1 MPPWNVAVTPPT
13 VPVGVGFG
21 ADVVEPLPSA
31 TSPAL
36 LAVAFWPI
44 ATAPFAFAFAV
55 SPTAT
60 LLVPAALAATPAA
73 SELTPV
79 APLLL

>member
-1 MPPWNVAVTPPT
+1 MNVAVTPPM

-21 ADVVEPLPSA
+21 GEVVDPLPSA

-44 ATAPFAFAFAV
+44 AIAPFAFAFAV

-73 SELTPV
+73 SELTPD

>member
-1 MPPWNVAVTPPT
+1 MPPANVAVTPPM
-13 VPVGVGFG
+13 VPVGVGF
-21 ADVVEPLPSA
+21 AVDVMEPLPSA

-36 LAVAFWPI
+36 LAVAFWPM

-60 LLVPAALAATPAA
+60 LLAPAALAATPAA
-73 SELTPV
+73 RALVPV
-79 APLLL
+79 APVLS